1 MQCFPDLLCTTG
13 VGPSEVRRREVEE
26 VSTRWIV
33 QKTGLYFMQIAIIYE
48 YILSYRSLI
57 HSILAEPEE

>member
-1 MQCFPDLLCTTG
+1 MQCFPDVVCTAG
-13 VGPSEVRRREVEE
+13 VGPSEVRCREVEE
-26 VSTRWIV
+26 VGKRWIF
-33 QKTGLYFMQIAIIYE
+33 QKTGLYFMQIAIIYA